1 MSVPMQNAS
10 ETLIA
15 EGCAKS
21 IWVTSIKISKNSPHP
36 RIPATEIAPTIAHGT
51 AVAALAASSLM
62 CTLESNEPFKQS
74 IHQFIAHIYSM

>member
-15 EGCAKS
+15 EGSAK
-21 IWVTSIKISKNSPHP
+21 INLGQKHYDSKYLPHP
-36 RIPATEIAPTIAHGT
+36 RIPATDIAPTIAHGT

-74 IHQFIAHIYSM
+74 IHQFIAHR